1 MKLNMNGSW
10 IIDRKQTSQ
19 DVIPLEWCVVHNK
32 SNKDKKGNFLWYM
45 QNLQILLKIILE
57 EYKNGKRFYAKCKQG
72 FFGW

>member
-32 SNKDKKGNFLWYM
+32 SNKDKKGNFLM
-45 QNLQILLKIILE
+45 V
-57 EYKNGKRFYAKCKQG
+57 YAKFTDFVKDN
-72 FFGW
+72 FGGI